1 MKKAK
6 LLVLSIMCLGLLLV
20 PQLVNAKEITV
31 ENTDKI
37 QDIIND
43 EATEAGDVL
52 LLQDGTYQGDLTI
65 NKDLTL
71 KGSDPT
77 KVIIEGGVTISGNV
91 TLENVTVEAAQEQ
104 LVDIAGKE
112 NGTVNITNCNIRYK
126 DYVENED
133 YGKAYWTYGIRL
145 NKTANGTTLNVT
157 NSKIDAQYAIW
168 VHGEKN
174 NVTIDQ
180 SEVTGWAALDISNGS
195 SAKET
200 ANDNV
205 VSVTNSKLIGISYQA
220 VNPTNG
226 YGTIVIG
233 GQTGLELLIQDS
245 EVSNAITTANPL
257 NLIMFGDA
265 YLASSKVTIA
275 IDNSKLINNDKSG
288 NSYVYNYGTEEM
300 ASPVS
305 ENMIMTTPTTTITAE
320 EGTINAEVAGY
331 INLTLTTF
339 DGSAIMKVP
348 TGLVMPQP
356 EDPNVDGYTFDGWY
370 QDADYKTVFDFTQPL
385 NQDTTIY
392 AKYTKIEETP
402 TPEPTPGQG
411 EEENPST
418 SDINMPVLLSI
429 GGLSLVGFVIT
440 VKKRLDRNHA

>member
-71 KGSDPT
+71 KGSDAA

-157 NSKIDAQYAIW
+157 NSKIDT
-168 VHGEKN
+168 EK
-174 NVTIDQ
+174 
-180 SEVTGWAALDISNGS
+180 
-195 SAKET
+195 
-200 ANDNV
+200 
-205 VSVTNSKLIGISYQA
+205 
-220 VNPTNG
+220 
-226 YGTIVIG
+226 
-233 GQTGLELLIQDS
+233 
-245 EVSNAITTANPL
+245 
-257 NLIMFGDA
+257 
-265 YLASSKVTIA
+265 
-275 IDNSKLINNDKSG
+275 
-288 NSYVYNYGTEEM
+288 
-300 ASPVS
+300 
-305 ENMIMTTPTTTITAE
+305 
-320 EGTINAEVAGY
+320 
-331 INLTLTTF
+331 
-339 DGSAIMKVP
+339 
-348 TGLVMPQP
+348 
-356 EDPNVDGYTFDGWY
+356 
-370 QDADYKTVFDFTQPL
+370 
-385 NQDTTIY
+385 
-392 AKYTKIEETP
+392 
-402 TPEPTPGQG
+402 
-411 EEENPST
+411 
-418 SDINMPVLLSI
+418 LLS
-429 GGLSLVGFVIT
+429 LHF
-440 VKKRLDRNHA
+440 A